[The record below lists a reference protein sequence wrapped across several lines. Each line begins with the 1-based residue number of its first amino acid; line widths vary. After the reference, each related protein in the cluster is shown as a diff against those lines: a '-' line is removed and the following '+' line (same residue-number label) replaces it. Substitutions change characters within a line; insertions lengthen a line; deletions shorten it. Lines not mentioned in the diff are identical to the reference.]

1 MGTTAVQR
9 ALVALGYS
17 LVVDG
22 KPGPATKAAIQAFQ
36 RGRGL
41 AADGVVEPLTIAALQ
56 KATKQGEEPA
66 ASTSVVPSDWM
77 PAAQMDRIIVH
88 WTAGAHRGSG
98 LDRSHY
104 HVLIEGDGKLV
115 RGIPPISLNDSVGP
129 SRAMPRTR

>member
-22 KPGPATKAAIQAFQ
+22 KPRPATKAAIQAFQ

-66 ASTSVVPSDWM
+66 ASTSVVLLTGCPQLKWTGSSFTG
-77 PAAQMDRIIVH
+77 PPAPIAAQGSTAAII
-88 WTAGAHRGSG
+88 
-98 LDRSHY
+98 
-104 HVLIEGDGKLV
+104 
-115 RGIPPISLNDSVGP
+115 
-129 SRAMPRTR
+129 MF